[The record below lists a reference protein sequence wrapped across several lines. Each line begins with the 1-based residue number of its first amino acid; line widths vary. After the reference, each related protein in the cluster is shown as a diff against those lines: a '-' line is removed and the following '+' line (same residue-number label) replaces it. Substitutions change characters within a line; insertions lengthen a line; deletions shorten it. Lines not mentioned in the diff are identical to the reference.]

1 MKLVNNDCLKLG
13 ITESVSLSDFVS
25 DPSLLTGV
33 NIKVVYNEAEYT
45 NDYLVPFPLCDDNEG
60 FVQCGS
66 NFFITPKFFDFTEKL
81 PDGVYTVTLTGVY
94 ADSIQITET
103 ACMYIDCETKC
114 RVLESQCLEAMMYHY
129 TLNQSYTCNCNCD
142 KLFTMWEAL
151 QHILSKD
158 NICDKC

>member
-1 MKLVNNDCLKLG
+1 MKLVNNNCLQ
-13 ITESVSLSDFVS
+13 IAIEESVSLSDFVS

-33 NIKVVYNEAEYT
+33 QIKLVYNETEYV
-45 NDYLVPFPLCDDNEG
+45 NDYTVPFPLCDDDEG

-66 NFFITPKFFDFTEKL
+66 DFFINPKFFTESKF

-94 ADSIQITET
+94 TTGIQVTET
-103 ACMYIDCETKC
+103 ACTYVDCETKC
-114 RVLESQCLEAMMYHY
+114 KVLESQCLEAMMYHY
-129 TLNQSYTCNCNCD
+129 TLHQSYTCNCNCD
-142 KLFTMWEAL
+142 KLFTIWEAL